1 MEKSD
6 PLMFF
11 GRFRVSE
18 KFAPFVSTEEMP
30 QSDCMYLNTNM
41 SILIKT
47 LNFLRNLLNFIIHDQ

>member
-1 MEKSD
+1 MEKSG

-30 QSDCMYLNTNM
+30 
-41 SILIKT
+41 
-47 LNFLRNLLNFIIHDQ
+47 